1 MDDISWETYHIFGV
15 TFCHPQHPWF
25 HQWGRILMG
34 HFSSGV
40 SQCLQD
46 CLSLLPL
53 CDLPHRSTAGL
64 DHDILRMTKTGVIK
78 WAQWEVLPG
87 ARPSILWS
95 PTLWRQT
102 LGKGSLP
109 PAPGIPLEMC
119 RRINKMCVGEHKH
132 ICALLKIR
140 CQKFHKL
147 ASVFFFFSL
156 HRIVCQCFS
165 LKIILVTTYLLDT

>member
-1 MDDISWETYHIFGV
+1 MTFLGRPITFLGLPSVTPNIHGSISEGGSSWAIS
-15 TFCHPQHPWF
+15 
-25 HQWGRILMG
+25 HQGSPSACKTAYPS
-34 HFSSGV
+34 F
-40 SQCLQD
+40 
-46 CLSLLPL
+46 LSAISPR
-53 CDLPHRSTAGL
+53 RSTAGL
-64 DHDILRMTKTGVIK
+64 DHDILRVTKTGVIK

-147 ASVFFFFSL
+147 ASVFFFSL